1 MSDVEGKILKIYDKS
16 KPEEEHLF
24 DSSNWNHAAWVLV
37 VVLAGLVFWLAIALV
52 NAENQRNA
60 LMTKQ
65 CVDPVFKG
73 EIDQQCLL
81 TVHSREH
88 WWQPA
93 QPLRDGDEDTAHAN
107 EGRAHRTAPATAG
120 EWTAATNDAGG
131 G

>member
-16 KPEEEHLF
+16 APDEEHLF
-24 DSSNWNHAAWVLV
+24 DSSNWNHLAWTLV

-65 CVDPVFKG
+65 CEDPVFKA
-73 EIDQQCLL
+73 EIDRQCLM

-88 WWQPA
+88 WWQHLWYGMRHVTPEA
-93 QPLRDGDEDTAHAN
+93 PEPV
-107 EGRAHRTAPATAG
+107 GRRR
-120 EWTAATNDAGG
+120 
-131 G
+131 